1 MIIDSLGVPAPPVA
15 IEMRSGKRPETEEP
29 RAIENLGKSDSSK
42 LDKDTNEVVEEQT
55 SSRYSVKDNEIELRI
70 YNAKGVLIR
79 KIPPGYVT
87 TYEQG
92 PINIIA

>member
-15 IEMRSGKRPETEEP
+15 VEMRSGKRPETEEP
-29 RAIENLGKSDSSK
+29 RALENLGKSDSSK
-42 LDKDTNEVVEEQT
+42 LDMDREDAIKKQT
-55 SSRYSVKDNEIELRI
+55 SRNIVKDNKIELRI
-70 YNAKGVLIR
+70 YNEKGVLIR

-92 PINIIA
+92 PINVTA

>member
-42 LDKDTNEVVEEQT
+42 LDKDRNEVVEEQT
-55 SSRYSVKDNEIELRI
+55 SKYVVKDNEIELRI
-70 YNAKGVLIR
+70 YNEKGVLIR

-92 PINIIA
+92 PINITA